1 MRYLWRAVWL
11 IAVWLFLWGEI
22 TVGNLVGGSLVATLV
37 LYLFKVDRVS
47 ATGAFRPLAA
57 LHFMFY
63 FLVKLVEASLVVAW
77 EVVTPRNRINEGIVA
92 VPLAGVSDLLTTMV
106 ANSISLTPG
115 TLTIDVG
122 KDARVLYVHV
132 LHLRSV
138 EQVRREVY
146 RLELLAIKAFGSD
159 EAVDELMTSIALRNR
174 SGKEVDG

>member
-11 IAVWLFLWGEI
+11 IAVWLFLWGEV
-22 TVGNLVGGSLVATLV
+22 TVGNLVGGSLVAAVV
-37 LYLFKVDRVS
+37 LYLFRPERVVVG
-47 ATGAFRPLAA
+47 GAFRPLAA
-57 LHFMFY
+57 LRFLVY

-115 TLTIDVG
+115 TLTIEVG
-122 KDARVLYVHV
+122 EDAKVLYVHV
-132 LHLRSV
+132 LHLRDV
-138 EQVRREVY
+138 EQVRSDVH

-159 EAVDELMTSIALRNR
+159 EAVDELMTSIALGSR
-174 SGKEVDG
+174 SDKEGGR

>member
-1 MRYLWRAVWL
+1 MRYLWRAAWL

-22 TVGNLVGGSLVATLV
+22 TVGNLVGGSLVAAFV
-37 LYLFKVDRVS
+37 LYLFKVDRML
-47 ATGAFRPLAA
+47 ATGTVRPLAA

-122 KDARVLYVHV
+122 EDAKVLYVHV
-132 LHLRSV
+132 LHLRGV
-138 EQVRREVY
+138 EQVRRDVH

-159 EAVDELMTSIALRNR
+159 EAVSEMMTSIAAGDRNGR
-174 SGKEVDG
+174 EDHR